1 MIFFSSPYT
10 KNHVDRNYLPFYFF
24 ICLFVFLCI
33 KGGLWGYIGAHPICI
48 LPGTTPQNSFLL
60 PAGRFI
66 ALFSITWVISLLLF
80 FFFPRQITQKK
91 SILLIIGISIVCR
104 IVLIPHEPS
113 DDVNRYLWE
122 GKLIHEKISPYRFAP
137 DDSTLLHLTKDDPF
151 HASINHPDLPAA
163 YPPFILYIFSL
174 VGLILYSPYSI
185 KLIIIVF
192 DMGTVFLLLRLL
204 QQRSLD
210 LRWSLL
216 YALNPVVLYAFSA
229 HAHFDAIQNFF
240 IVGSLLW
247 FEKKS
252 WLLMFVFAGLAV
264 QSKYVAVVIIP
275 FLVNRNNYKFAVLAL
290 ITAIVPFLFV
300 PDTGV
305 NDFFFS
311 LQKFGEEYAF
321 NGPIHGLFRAA
332 FGKIQPATM
341 ICKVLLG
348 LLFIFGI
355 VYFHPGA
362 SRRFK
367 NDPISGILFSIGSVL
382 LLMPTI
388 HFWYITWI
396 IPLLPFRPSRAWLL
410 LCASVSFYFV
420 STGNFYQTG
429 VWDLPVW
436 AQCVEWGPFFI
447 LLLREGYLF
456 FQRGSSFFNIKPLQ
470 TISVIIP
477 TKNEEKNIEDCIQN
491 IRTDDNVS
499 EIIVVDGGSDDN
511 TIAIAEQTGAT
522 VIEHHAAP
530 GQGGG
535 RGGQIRRG
543 ILSATGDIIA
553 VVHADVRAL
562 YPIFSGILNI
572 LQKNPTIIG
581 GAVGGVFDDAD
592 WRLKIVEW
600 LNDFRALFFSIS
612 FGDQIQFFRRQPIV
626 ENDLFPNIPL
636 MEDVEFSIRLNHSG
650 QQVFL
655 FGNARISNRRWKTL
669 GFQNA
674 FAVMKRMAIFLWK
687 RRFYKPDTLAMYHN
701 YYVKN
706 TGCEFGF
713 RKTDIK

>member
-1 MIFFSSPYT
+1 MSFSFSPYT

-60 PAGRFI
+60 PAGGFI

-91 SILLIIGISIVCR
+91 SILLILGISIVCR

-185 KLIIIVF
+185 KLIIIIF

-332 FGKIQPATM
+332 FGEIQPATM

-348 LLFIFGI
+348 LLLIFGI

-362 SRRFK
+362 NRRFK

-382 LLMPTI
+382 LLMPTV

-436 AQCVEWGPFFI
+436 AQCVEWVPFFI

-511 TIAIAEQTGAT
+511 TIAIAEQAGAT

-655 FGNARISNRRWKTL
+655 FGNALISNRRWKTL